1 MTEIVIDASVT
12 LAAMMEEAHS
22 AQARII
28 MRRVAVSGAYV
39 PSLWHLEVGNI
50 LLLAERRRKLTEARR
65 LECLADLE
73 ALPVTVDTETKA
85 QAWGATTMIALRR
98 NLTLYDAAYLELAQ
112 RRGLPL
118 ATFDA
123 ALSRAAAAEGLEMV

>member
-1 MTEIVIDASVT
+1 MAQIVIDASVT
-12 LAAMMEEAHS
+12 VAALLPEAHS
-22 AQARII
+22 THARTL
-28 MRRVAVSGAYV
+28 MRRVAVDGACV

-50 LLLAERRRKLTEARR
+50 LLLAERRRKLTQAQRV
-65 LECLADLE
+65 ECLADLSV
-73 ALPVTVDTETKA
+73 LPVVIDPDTRA
-85 QAWGATTMIALRR
+85 QAWADTMTLALRR

-123 ALSRAAAAEGLEMV
+123 ALSRAAATEGVETI